1 MANITV
7 DLTEKAHAYVEGL
20 YSDRVAIMH
29 NCERIAEF
37 CKSNSGDSEID
48 AIGASAREIYISTQR
63 ELKAIDDAL
72 AALHLFLSGGYLC
85 SDMWPSNFNRIRR
98 YIKARE
104 GMCSDTNAVFRAV
117 LSVFG
122 ITYTCNEASG
132 VTIRYTTTED

>member
-7 DLTEKAHAYVEGL
+7 DLSEKAHAYVEGL

-29 NCERIAEF
+29 ACERIIEF
-37 CKSNSGDSEID
+37 CKSNRGGSEID
-48 AIGASAREIYISTQR
+48 AIDASAREIYISTQR
-63 ELKAIDDAL
+63 ELKGIDDAL

-104 GMCSDTNAVFRAV
+104 GMSSDANAVFRAV

-122 ITYTCNEASG
+122 ITYTCAEDSG